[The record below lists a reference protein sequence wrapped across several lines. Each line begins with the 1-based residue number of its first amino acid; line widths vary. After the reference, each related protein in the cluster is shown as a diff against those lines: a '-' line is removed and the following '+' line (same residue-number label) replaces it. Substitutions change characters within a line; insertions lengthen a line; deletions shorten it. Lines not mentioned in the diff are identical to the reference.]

1 MTATQILP
9 AVVTNPGRGVYVIPR
24 AASVLLAAAVVLVGA
39 RELVALWQEVADHVA
54 RAGADL
60 GVRCLAGVLE
70 RANEAGGPGP
80 QLSGLA
86 ALELARDIAAAIRTC
101 LFVLPCVP
109 LATGL
114 AVTLGHGVARSL
126 RERARPAT
134 AGGCVLAVA

>member
-39 RELVALWQEVADHVA
+39 RELVGLWQEVADRVA
-54 RAGADL
+54 P
-60 GVRCLAGVLE
+60 
-70 RANEAGGPGP
+70 GPGP
-80 QLSGLA
+80 TWGSGARPACSSGEAAGRAHSSPVLA

-101 LFVLPCVP
+101 LLVLPCVP

-114 AVTLGHGVARSL
+114 AVTLGHGVARWL